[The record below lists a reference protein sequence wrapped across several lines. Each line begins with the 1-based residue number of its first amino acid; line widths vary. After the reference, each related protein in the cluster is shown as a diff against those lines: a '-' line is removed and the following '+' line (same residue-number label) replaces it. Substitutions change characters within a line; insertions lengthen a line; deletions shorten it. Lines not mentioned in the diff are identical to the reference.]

1 MDSKT
6 LDCKFDLPLA
16 PPNSIFAVFNLCYDL
31 HWVPDNSYL
40 PVLVQGRLASAAEAV
55 GGGDQGAELAQQCP
69 GVGLETDQVPV
80 HGGCQSAVEA
90 SSSDLLN
97 FS

>member
-1 MDSKT
+1 M
-6 LDCKFDLPLA
+6 
-16 PPNSIFAVFNLCYDL
+16 FNLCYDL
-31 HWVPDNSYL
+31 HWVTDNSCL
-40 PVLVQGRLASAAEAV
+40 LVLAQGRLVSATEAV
-55 GGGDQGAELAQQCP
+55 GGDQGAELAQQCP